1 MASNLDDLVR
11 TLDNLD
17 LSKLTVG
24 DLRTVKN
31 PVLADAI
38 RKMIDLSMVPDI
50 AAAGHTSH
58 SNHLSHFNHLSHGSS
73 IAELPGT
80 DLGRRQG

>member
-17 LSKLTVG
+17 LSQLTVG

-50 AAAGHTSH
+50 ASAGHTSH

-73 IAELPGT
+73 IAELPVTDSGT
-80 DLGRRQG
+80 GQR